1 MHLLTYYARKYR
13 QEVSSLV
20 LANCAR
26 AEGYPFAAAAINV
39 GHMLVKM
46 LVHGL
51 APEEEVLLC
60 ALRRADAPSLPSSPT
75 VLLRSPLFVVMSRI
89 VEDSRDRGGGQG
101 DGGAGGATDGD
112 SSRDFLGLGE
122 ESCGWVLEEMF
133 CAAFGLLE
141 QVCVLRAYLNA
152 VLRACLAFTSLA
164 CCQSCHY
171 PPCAQG
177 SLDTCIPAYLHTTYS
192 THIYHHPPCAQ
203 CYLVTKTPRCLL

>member
-1 MHLLTYYARKYR
+1 MHLLTYLSQLLAVHLLTYYARKYR

-101 DGGAGGATDGD
+101 DGGAGATDGD
-112 SSRDFLGLGE
+112 SSRDFIGLGE
-122 ESCGWVLEEMF
+122 ACGWVLEEMF
-133 CAAFGLLE
+133 CAAFGLYE
-141 QVCVLRAYLNA
+141 QVCML
-152 VLRACLAFTSLA
+152 
-164 CCQSCHY
+164 H
-171 PPCAQG
+171 
-177 SLDTCIPAYLHTTYS
+177 AYLH
-192 THIYHHPPCAQ
+192 AM
-203 CYLVTKTPRCLL
+203 